1 MRILALIGA
10 LAILFAIAAA
20 IFFFGGFY
28 NVAESQENPAV
39 VNWAL
44 ATVRAASVAR
54 HATEPPAAPLED
66 PATVKAGARAYAT
79 IGCVNCHGGP
89 PDKDWA
95 KWSEGLKP
103 VPADLKVMAKE
114 RTPSELFW
122 VVKNGIRFT
131 GMPSFGLAGASDQQI
146 WTLVAFIKNL
156 PKMSDEDY
164 KAWTA
169 SP

>member
-10 LAILFAIAAA
+10 LAIIVAIGAAV
-20 IFFFGGFY
+20 FFFGGFFS
-28 NVAESQENPAV
+28 VAESQDDPAIV
-39 VNWAL
+39 SWAL
-44 ATVRAASVAR
+44 ATVRSASVTR
-54 HATEPPAAPLED
+54 HASDQPPPSLDD

-89 PDKDWA
+89 PDANWA

-114 RTPSELFW
+114 RTAPQLFW
-122 VVKNGIRFT
+122 AIKNGIKFT
-131 GMPSFGLAGASDQQI
+131 GMPSFGLAGASDQDI
-146 WTLVAFIKNL
+146 WSIVAFIKKL
-156 PKMSDEDY
+156 PGISDDDY
-164 KAWTA
+164 KTWTA

>member
-28 NVAESQENPAV
+28 SVAESQDNPAIV
-39 VNWAL
+39 DWVL
-44 ATVRAASVAR
+44 AQVCADSVAR
-54 HATEPPAAPLED
+54 HGTETVPASLDDA
-66 PATVKAGARAYAT
+66 ATVEAGARAYAT

-89 PDKDWA
+89 PNKDWA

-122 VVKNGIRFT
+122 AVKNGIKFT

-146 WTLVAFIKNL
+146 WTIVAFIKDL
-156 PKMSDEDY
+156 PSMTDDDY

-169 SP
+169 SR

>member
-10 LAILFAIAAA
+10 LAILLAIGAA

-28 NVAESQENPAV
+28 NVAESRDNPAV
-39 VNWAL
+39 VDWTL
-44 ATVRAASVAR
+44 ARVRAASVEA
-54 HATEPPAAPLED
+54 HATEAPPAALDD
-66 PATVKAGARAYAT
+66 PATAKAGARAYAT

-103 VPADLKVMAKE
+103 VPADLKKMATE
-114 RTPSELFW
+114 RTPAELFW
-122 VVKNGIRFT
+122 AVKNGIKFT
-131 GMPSFGLAGASDQQI
+131 GMPSFGLAGVSDQQI

-156 PKMSDEDY
+156 PSMSDADY
-164 KAWTA
+164 KSWTA
-169 SP
+169 AP